1 MRIIIY
7 TGKGGVGKTTV
18 SAATGVLC
26 AELGYKTIVLS
37 TDPAHSLSDSIGK
50 KIGKNPVKV
59 TDRLWAQE
67 IDVTEELRIN
77 WDKIQGF
84 IVKFLSYQ
92 GFDKFIAEE
101 FAIFPGLEELFS
113 LLKINE
119 YYEKESY
126 DVIIADCAP
135 TANTIRMLSFP
146 DIVSWYMEKFFPLER
161 KLVKTIKPV
170 AEKVVKFPLPS
181 DDVYAQVEELYKKIE
196 YTKKTLTNPKISS
209 VRLVVNAEKMVIK
222 ESQRAYTY
230 LNLFEFPVDLVIVN
244 KVFPDEISDRYFKKW
259 KFTQAKH
266 IDTVREAFDPIPI
279 KISFLHDDEITGL
292 NKLLK
297 FAQNL
302 FKDEDPTKIYYYE
315 KPMQIEERNGR
326 YFLKLKMPIFT
337 KKEVNIWIKND
348 ELIIELPSFRRNIFL
363 HYTLVTSKIKEA
375 KLNYGVLTIEF
386 EKTKQ
391 D

>member
-50 KIGKNPVKV
+50 KIGKNPVKI
-59 TDRLWAQE
+59 TNQLWAQE

-77 WDKIQGF
+77 WDKIQSF

-119 YYEKESY
+119 YYENESY

-146 DIVSWYMEKFFPLER
+146 DIVSWYMERFFPLER

-170 AEKVVKFPLPS
+170 AEKIVKFPLPS
-181 DDVYAQVEELYKKIE
+181 DDVYAQVEDLYRKIEHTKKI
-196 YTKKTLTNPKISS
+196 LTNLKTSS

-244 KVFPDEISDRYFKKW
+244 KVFPDEINDRYFKKW
-259 KFTQAKH
+259 KSTQAKH

-279 KISFLHDDEITGL
+279 KISFLHEDEITGL

-302 FKDEDPTKIYYYE
+302 FKDEDPTKIYYYD

-337 KKEVNIWIKND
+337 KKEVNIWVKND

-363 HYTLVTSKIKEA
+363 PYTLATSRIKEA
-375 KLNYGVLTIEF
+375 KLNDGVLTIEF

>member
-209 VRLVVNAEKMVIK
+209 VRLVVNAAF
-222 ESQRAYTY
+222 SR
-230 LNLFEFPVDLVIVN
+230 VD
-244 KVFPDEISDRYFKKW
+244 Y
-259 KFTQAKH
+259 
-266 IDTVREAFDPIPI
+266 DT
-279 KISFLHDDEITGL
+279 H
-292 NKLLK
+292 
-297 FAQNL
+297 
-302 FKDEDPTKIYYYE
+302 
-315 KPMQIEERNGR
+315 
-326 YFLKLKMPIFT
+326 
-337 KKEVNIWIKND
+337 
-348 ELIIELPSFRRNIFL
+348 
-363 HYTLVTSKIKEA
+363 
-375 KLNYGVLTIEF
+375 
-386 EKTKQ
+386 
-391 D
+391 